1 MHENK
6 MTIQAIE
13 GVVSQLNVVATQAT
27 NHAKPVIDPVGFA
40 DHLVAS
46 VNQINEVRT
55 KSTQNV
61 QDFTMGKPD
70 LSLNDVMVD
79 MQKASLSLQMG
90 IQVRN
95 KLVAAYQEI
104 MSMPV

>member
-1 MHENK
+1 

-13 GVVSQLNVVATQAT
+13 GVLSQLNVVATQAT
-27 NHAKPVIDPVGFA
+27 NQTKPIIEPVGFA

-46 VNQINEVRT
+46 VNQINQVRNQSAQKVENFT
-55 KSTQNV
+55 LGK
-61 QDFTMGKPD
+61 QDV
-70 LSLNDVMVD
+70 SLNDVMVD
-79 MQKASLSLQMG
+79 MQKASLSLQIG

-95 KLVAAYQEI
+95 KLVSAYQEI

>member
-1 MHENK
+1 
-6 MTIQAIE
+6 MTVQAIE

-27 NHAKPVIDPVGFA
+27 NPTKPIIEPVGFA

-46 VNQINEVRT
+46 VNQINKTRNDSAKQVENFT
-55 KSTQNV
+55 LGK
-61 QDFTMGKPD
+61 QDIF
-70 LSLNDVMVD
+70 LNDVMVD

>member
-1 MHENK
+1 

-13 GVVSQLNVVATQAT
+13 GVVSQLNVTAAQAASQT
-27 NHAKPVIDPVGFA
+27 TPVVDAPGFG
-40 DHLVAS
+40 DHLISA
-46 VNQINEVRT
+46 VNEINTTRINSARKVE
-55 KSTQNV
+55 
-61 QDFTMGKPD
+61 DFTLGKAD
-70 LSLNDVMVD
+70 ISLNDVMVD